1 MKIAA
6 DQAAAPAEVR
16 TPSDT
21 ENFRVR
27 SAAARRSSAGCA
39 PFGIAALFAVPGAK
53 DIDMETPEIAPSD
66 PSNEARKVV
75 EQYRQIAGAAM
86 ADAETWLRQGALSR
100 AIPEAMPDAILV
112 ADDEGKIISV
122 NSQFELM
129 FGYHRS
135 EVIGRTPEM
144 LLPEAV
150 RARHVEHRRGYVD
163 NPRVREMGEDLTL
176 LGRRKNGL
184 EFRVQVKLGPVVIPT
199 GVYTIVVI
207 RRTKD

>member
-1 MKIAA
+1 
-6 DQAAAPAEVR
+6 
-16 TPSDT
+16 
-21 ENFRVR
+21 
-27 SAAARRSSAGCA
+27 
-39 PFGIAALFAVPGAK
+39 
-53 DIDMETPEIAPSD
+53 METSEKSHSPTPD
-66 PSNEARKVV
+66 EAMGVV

-112 ADDEGKIISV
+112 ADEQGNIISV

-135 EVIGRTPEM
+135 EVIGQTPEM

-150 RARHVEHRRGYVD
+150 RTRHVEHRRGYVD
-163 NPRVREMGEDLTL
+163 SPRVREMGEDLTL

-207 RRTKD
+207 RRTKG